1 MANVFSGKN
10 YNPSVFKLAVENL
23 MPSVKGELGRLFSTR
38 RVDLDLARK
47 FPDQVGGNI
56 AEIVIKGRLA
66 NNSQNY
72 DGATTIVPVATANYV
87 QRVVAIGRV
96 GSWQE
101 EDFQT
106 SIGGYSELDAEMYQ
120 VADFRNNEVRKAGLS
135 ILKGIFAS
143 TLTPNQKTSVQSADM
158 IDALVADF
166 GDLGDDIDTV
176 LMDSY
181 VAGELA
187 KIGLLTYG
195 TYQIDGVQYINQK
208 VGYWAGKRVF
218 IDDGCGTNSNASGTK
233 HYVYALAPYS
243 FRYCPLAV
251 KREYEMARDSFT
263 NGGVDAFISRQRF
276 VLAPEGISFVGTPTS
291 LSPTNVELE
300 TGANYALVADGNGVA
315 INRKIVPFSCIE
327 ITLP

>member
-38 RVDLDLARK
+38 RVDKDLARK

-56 AEIVIKGRLA
+56 GEIVIKGRLSK
-66 NNSQNY
+66 NSQNY
-72 DGATTIVPVATANYV
+72 DGATTIVPVATTNYV
-87 QRVVAIGRV
+87 QRVIAIGRV
-96 GSWQE
+96 GSWKE

-106 SIGGYSELDAEMYQ
+106 SIAGYSELDAQMYQ
-120 VADFRNNEVRKAGLS
+120 VADFRNNEVREAGLS

-143 TLTPNQKTSVQSADM
+143 ALTPTPKTAVVSSDL

-187 KIGLLTYG
+187 KASLLTYG
-195 TYQIDGVQYINQK
+195 TYQINGVQYIDQK
-208 VGYWAGKRVF
+208 TGYWAGKRVY
-218 IDDGCGTNSNASGTK
+218 IDDGCGTNSNASASV
-233 HYVYALAPYS
+233 HRVYALAPYS
-243 FRYCPLAV
+243 FRYCPLGV

-276 VLAPEGISFVGTPTS
+276 VLAPEGISFVGTPAS
-291 LSPTNVELE
+291 LSPTSAELE
-300 TGANYALVADGNGVA
+300 TGANWALVVDGLGTA
-315 INRKIVPFSCIE
+315 ISRKIVPFSCIE